1 MKSKKENILFFIL
14 TVILGLTPL
23 LWFRRGMLIISN
35 DMRLP
40 YSYEKWSQLF
50 YVWNK
55 QLGTGAE
62 RILDTC
68 LIIFQA
74 LPALLQ
80 KYGLDIINTEKISFI
95 FWFMLSGIAMYYMV
109 NKLTRGKY
117 RHIAA
122 FSAASFYL
130 YNLWQITIWLAFKPP
145 LISGYAILPF
155 MMTIIIVALRK
166 DKYTFR
172 NIGLISLLCLFL
184 GAAGNNPS
192 EMIAVVF
199 PIVFCFMFFL
209 IKQLYLKDFRKFKRA
224 LVFFVS
230 FLVVAL
236 VTNLYWLLPEAI
248 SLIHSM
254 KSSFLA
260 SKKAEA
266 FIWLKSLSL
275 HTSFVNVIRLQGDWT
290 WYDGCVDPYQ
300 AYSKLFRTNIFLII
314 LSWLTPLMVLFAMFF
329 SKNKNKLFFGLLAVT
344 GVVLSMGTHFPF
356 SFTYLWVV
364 KHVPLLWIIRSPYFK
379 FGIII
384 CVSFSFLIGLAS
396 KKIFTYL
403 LHKFKRKSWPA
414 YTAVFIIIFLNIIY
428 AYPVFLGKMFHEA
441 SVRTFLPPNHIEI
454 PAYVNESAEWLNN
467 QNDYFRIYN
476 MPGDSPW
483 ISSWGYNGYGSII
496 NNFISRPVV
505 FSYDPEYILMSQ
517 GAANMSRPMCD
528 IIKLSIC
535 DRVTPNIY
543 KLLNLFNIGYIL
555 QENDVR
561 NDFYKGPTFFLGD
574 DPEFIK
580 EALQYQ
586 NNINYERSF
595 GMWDFYKVK
604 PLLEHIYTRNKAS
617 IISGGF
623 QALAPM
629 SNTNIIND
637 QVLIFTD
644 NQKDLAFCDKIA
656 SKNMIGSYAAFCA
669 SDSYQ
674 GVNNDMQTV
683 NYNKCDWYVFADTRK
698 LDANI
703 SDFKKMPEASRTS
716 GNNKLQH
723 TFEDGYYPQE
733 KTIAAKSGWKL
744 LRDNLTRHIVIEN
757 SDNVPSETNLFLQAY
772 AFGRARALYVYINDD
787 LVSVHNLEQ
796 EEVTDILLKKIKL
809 HPGENIISFYQ
820 VDYADIINGQAV
832 SIAINKNIEIG
843 NLFYQL
849 EFYKPSE
856 RPCTITLYPID
867 KNLVDFKEINVI
879 IDKQGIEL
887 DAKNINGQKS
897 FVKQLNA
904 AKGLVKLTV
913 NQLQD
918 EDYLVEIQGKADN
931 KRVEQSPKITFA
943 KLNPTEYNLEVVAEK
958 PFFLIFSESF
968 HPGWRAYVEGKNIK
982 NHFTANSFAN
992 GWYVERT
999 GAYQIKLR
1007 FQPQIYF
1014 KVTLFISA
1022 GVSIIC
1028 FIFLFIKRKIW

>member
-1 MKSKKENILFFIL
+1 
-14 TVILGLTPL
+14 
-23 LWFRRGMLIISN
+23 
-35 DMRLP
+35 
-40 YSYEKWSQLF
+40 
-50 YVWNK
+50 
-55 QLGTGAE
+55 
-62 RILDTC
+62 
-68 LIIFQA
+68 
-74 LPALLQ
+74 LPASLQ
-80 KYGLDIINTEKISFI
+80 KYGLDIITTEKISFI

-130 YNLWQITIWLAFKPP
+130 YNLWQTTIWLAFKPP

-155 MMTIIIVALRK
+155 MMTIIIVSIRK
-166 DKYTFR
+166 DKYSLK
-172 NIGLISLLCLFL
+172 NIGLLALLCLLL

-192 EMIAVVF
+192 EMIAVTS
-199 PIVFCFMFFL
+199 IITFCFMFFL
-209 IKQLYLKDFRKFKRA
+209 IKQLYFKDFKKLKRTLLFFVFFLTAA
-224 LVFFVS
+224 LVI
-230 FLVVAL
+230 
-236 VTNLYWLLPEAI
+236 NLYWLLPEAI
-248 SLIHSM
+248 SLIGSA
-254 KSSFLA
+254 KSSFFV

-266 FIWLKSLSL
+266 FYWLKGLSM

-300 AYSKLFRTNIFLII
+300 ACSKFFQTNILFII
-314 LSWLTPLMVLFAMFF
+314 LSWFAPLMVLFAMFF
-329 SKNKNKLFFGLLAVT
+329 SKNKNRLFFTLLAVT

-356 SFTYLWVV
+356 SFTYLWIV
-364 KHVPLLWIIRSPYFK
+364 KNVPLFWIIRSPYFK

-384 CVSFSFLIGLAS
+384 CISFSFLIGLAS

-403 LHKFKRKSWPA
+403 LNKFKGKGSWLA

-441 SVRTFLPPNHIEI
+441 SDRTFLPPNHIEI

-467 QNDYFRIYN
+467 QNDYFRLYN

-483 ISSWGYNGYGSII
+483 MSSWGYNGYGSII
-496 NNFISRPVV
+496 NNFISKPVV

-517 GAANMSRPMCD
+517 GAVNMSRPMCD
-528 IIKLSIC
+528 IIKLSIY
-535 DRVTPNIY
+535 DRVTPNVY
-543 KLLNLFNIGYIL
+543 KLLNLFNVGYIL

-580 EALQYQ
+580 ETLQYQ
-586 NNINYERSF
+586 NNITFERSF

-604 PLLEHIYTRNKAS
+604 PLFEHIYTRNKAS
-617 IISGGF
+617 IINGGF

-629 SNTNIIND
+629 SNTNIIDN

-656 SKNMIGSYAAFCA
+656 SKNMIGSYVTFYA

-683 NYNKCDWYVFADTRK
+683 NCNDCDWYAFADTRK

-703 SDFKKMPEASRTS
+703 FDSKKMPEASRAS
-716 GNNKLQH
+716 NNIKLH
-723 TFEDGYYPQE
+723 YTFEAGYYPQSE
-733 KTIAAKSGWKL
+733 TIAAKSGWKL
-744 LRDNLTRHIVIEN
+744 LRENMTRHIVIEN

-787 LVSVHNLEQ
+787 LVLVHNLDKEK
-796 EEVTDILLKKIKL
+796 VTDILLKKIKL
-809 HPGENIISFYQ
+809 RPGENIISFYQ
-820 VDYADIINGQAV
+820 VDYADVINGQAV

-849 EFYKPSE
+849 EFYKPSDGLY
-856 RPCTITLYPID
+856 TVTLYSINT
-867 KNLVDFKEINVI
+867 NLIDFKEINVI
-879 IDKQGIEL
+879 IDNQEEKLEAQNL
-887 DAKNINGQKS
+887 NGRKS
-897 FVKQLNA
+897 FSKQLNA
-904 AKGLVKLTV
+904 AKGLVNLKF

-918 EDYLVEIQGKADN
+918 EDYLIEIHGKGLDQQAG
-931 KRVEQSPKITFA
+931 QSPKVTFT
-943 KLNPTEYNLEVVAEK
+943 KVNPTEYNVEIVSKE

-968 HPGWRAYVEGKNIK
+968 HPGWQAYAQGRKLN
-982 NHFTANSFAN
+982 NHFIANSFAN
-992 GWYVERT
+992 GWYVEKV
-999 GAYQIKLR
+999 GSYKISIK

-1014 KVTLFISA
+1014 KVTLLISA
-1022 GVSIIC
+1022 GFSIIC
-1028 FIFLFIKRKIW
+1028 FIFLFIRRKIL